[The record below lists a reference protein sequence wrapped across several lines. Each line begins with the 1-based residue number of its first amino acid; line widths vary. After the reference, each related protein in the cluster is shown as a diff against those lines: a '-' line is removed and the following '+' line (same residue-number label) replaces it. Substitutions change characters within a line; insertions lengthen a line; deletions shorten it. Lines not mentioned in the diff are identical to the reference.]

1 MDGKSADETSQF
13 NNEDA
18 ARLEEA
24 KDSISINIV
33 SVHTEP
39 RQQED
44 VKKTAEVS
52 VSGDEVHSEK
62 VLLSGGGRRQQDR
75 NFRVSN
81 AQIQRVV
88 DDLVSASEN

>member
-1 MDGKSADETSQF
+1 MVDGKSADETSQF

-39 RQQED
+39 RQQEA
-44 VKKTAEVS
+44 KETAEVS

-62 VLLSGGGRRQQDR
+62 VLLSGGGGRQ
-75 NFRVSN
+75 
-81 AQIQRVV
+81 
-88 DDLVSASEN
+88 